1 MHVVGGPS
9 FRGRSSGLRR
19 CRAGAMYI
27 FGVYG
32 GWGVRKTGLDKNLKL
47 GPRQNF
53 GGSGR
58 HTRFK
63 PPEFLSR
70 SPRGADPC
78 KPGWGWTAM
87 RHGAR
92 GLFLVTCT
100 AKSTFEFFFGNK
112 RCHHGNVRFWCMRHP
127 PSGWTRPPIK
137 WPNLPDISVAIMSP
151 FI

>member
-1 MHVVGGPS
+1 
-9 FRGRSSGLRR
+9 
-19 CRAGAMYI
+19 MYI

-100 AKSTFEFFFGNK
+100 DKSNFDFF
-112 RCHHGNVRFWCMRHP
+112 
-127 PSGWTRPPIK
+127 SE
-137 WPNLPDISVAIMSP
+137 ISVGMMATFVFSTSSLG
-151 FI
+151 FAAGSLRR